1 MKKLFLL
8 TVFTLLLFSSCS
20 DDDSGVQVEQ
30 SVDGGVIDLQT
41 GGSNQP
47 NQVYIDLSTG
57 EQTAIKRDTWEI
69 AFYNGTENRVFL
81 NASLLVAAAELK
93 NYNDITAITE
103 ATVFDAPIT
112 LYSFGNKVEVNN
124 IQELTAGL
132 PVSYSQYSNGDE
144 GYIFTDS
151 QQGKLSETAFAEV
164 SAATAENF
172 VYIVSLGSEIP
183 TEAAE
188 PGSIK
193 TTGEHRG
200 FMKVRIVMDG
210 NDYKIQYAPINETT
224 NISEVTV
231 AKDRNKVL
239 TAFSLS
245 DGKTVSVE
253 PAKNEWDINFSGVF
267 SYSSRGYGVTYSD
280 YALHNTLGGVG
291 LYQVTT
297 YEVDKD
303 GNRTDFDEP
312 TYNDFNLSN
321 VDESKLVY
329 DNRAVIGSGWR
340 SVFGG
345 PPRVKDDRY
354 YILKDVRGN
363 LYKIKFTALL
373 SDQGERGYSQFTY
386 EKL

>member
-1 MKKLFLL
+1 MRKLFLL
-8 TVFTLLLFSSCS
+8 TAFTLFLFSSCS
-20 DDDSGVQVEQ
+20 DDEPSIQVEQ
-30 SVDGGVIDLQT
+30 SVDGGVINLET
-41 GGSNQP
+41 GGSTQP

-57 EQTAIKRDTWEI
+57 EQTAVRRDTWEI

-93 NYNDITAITE
+93 NYNDIKTITE
-103 ATVFDAPIT
+103 ATAFDTPIS
-112 LYSFGNKVEVNN
+112 LFSFGREVKVNN

-132 PVSYSQYSNGDE
+132 PVSYEQYSNDAE

-151 QQGKLSETAFAEV
+151 QQGTLSETAFAEV
-164 SAATAENF
+164 SATAIENS
-172 VYIVSLGSEIP
+172 VYIVSLGNKIP

-188 PGSIK
+188 PGSIN

-210 NDYKIQYAPINETT
+210 DKYKIQYAPINETT

-231 AKDRNKVL
+231 TKDSNKVL

-253 PAKNEWDINFSGVF
+253 PAKKQWDINFSGVF
-267 SYSSRGYGVTYSD
+267 SFSSRGYGLAYSD

-291 LYQVTT
+291 LYQVTL
-297 YEVDKD
+297 YEVDKE
-303 GNRTDFDEP
+303 GNRTDFDVP
-312 TYNDFNLSN
+312 KYDDFTVSD
-321 VDESKLVY
+321 VDASKLVY

-345 PPRVKDDRY
+345 APSVKDDRY
-354 YILKDVRGN
+354 YVLKDAVGN

-373 SDQGERGYSQFTY
+373 SDQGERGFSQFTY